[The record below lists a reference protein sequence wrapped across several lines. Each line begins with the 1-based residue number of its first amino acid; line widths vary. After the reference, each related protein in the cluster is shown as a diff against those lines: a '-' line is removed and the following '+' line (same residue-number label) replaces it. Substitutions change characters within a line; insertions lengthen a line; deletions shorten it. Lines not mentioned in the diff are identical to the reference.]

1 MLAAT
6 IEIADA
12 IIAIPHRPPAI
23 RSEPIYEIK
32 VEDDNIL
39 IKNTAKQDQG

>member
-1 MLAAT
+1 M
-6 IEIADA
+6 
-12 IIAIPHRPPAI
+12 

-39 IKNTAKQDQG
+39 VKNTAKQDQS